1 MNCFQLVFCST
12 IEICTNLQ
20 SYFLNTFYGN
30 KIFFIFLYHTVDDE
44 IHNNTGVS
52 RFNSVFY
59 LGHLTAAC
67 ICVQEKLERP
77 LLWNACR
84 HHVGE
89 VVLTHV
95 WNDLKIETAKS
106 PEIAIFKRFRDN
118 FDALSYR
125 EVTNL
130 KFISF
135 SEDEKETR
143 DEVVTAIKSI
153 LEDKTFSYRGDYITF
168 LKLALVFLTGDISKF
183 KFIRPGAISKA
194 RWMSKSIYTCQMV
207 LLSNKISTELP
218 PNTIFTQHQLERL
231 IRFVKF
237 LVLYYVKWWIYC
249 PLPAECALLDLKFMK
264 SVKNYHDSVI
274 SASALKAMKNHMWYL
289 TSELVGLSV
298 FSR

>member
-1 MNCFQLVFCST
+1 M
-12 IEICTNLQ
+12 
-20 SYFLNTFYGN
+20 
-30 KIFFIFLYHTVDDE
+30 YHTVDDE

-194 RWMSKSIYTCQMV
+194 RWMCKSIYTCQMV